1 MKKWFQNLNGKM
13 QTWMYGR
20 YGYDELNRFLS
31 IASLVLIVLSLFM
44 PMLYLFAVAA
54 LIWSVFRTYSRNLEK
69 RRYER
74 EKYLRLKTKFVQF
87 FKLRKNMFHD
97 RKTHRYYKCPNCGV
111 YLRVPKGRG
120 EIEISCPKCR
130 GKITKKT

>member
-1 MKKWFQNLNGKM
+1 MKKWFQKLNGKM

-44 PMLYLFAVAA
+44 PILYLFAMAA

-87 FKLRKNMFHD
+87 FKLRKNMFRD

-111 YLRVPKGRG
+111 YLRVPRGRG